1 MIFHDYIKMTERFVT
16 NNSPAILT
24 GIGVVGVV
32 STAYLT
38 GKATFKAAEILAEE
52 ERVAALVAKSSE
64 KTLKEKTKLVWT
76 LYIPAVATGTTTC
89 AAIIGANY
97 ISNRRAAA
105 MAAAFTLSEKAYSEY
120 RDKVT
125 EHLGKNKEQRVRDD
139 IQQDRVTNNPSTL
152 VVTGDGN
159 VMCYD
164 AYSGRYFES
173 KMEDLKWA
181 QNNLNHKIIND
192 YYASLGDF
200 YNLIGL
206 PSTEYS
212 EEVGWNSDELL
223 ELQFST
229 VMSDDQKPCIAINFR
244 CSPIRNYHRIH

>member
-1 MIFHDYIKMTERFVT
+1 MIFHDYIKVAERFVT
-16 NNSPAILT
+16 SNSPAILT
-24 GIGVVGVV
+24 GFGVVGVV

-38 GKATFKAAEILAEE
+38 GKATIHAEQILREDALIAQKDPAHKHDIRD
-52 ERVAALVAKSSE
+52 RVRM
-64 KTLKEKTKLVWT
+64 TWT
-76 LYIPAVATGTTTC
+76 LYIPAVSTGVLTC
-89 AAIIGANY
+89 GAILGANY
-97 ISNRRAAA
+97 ISSRRAAA
-105 MAAAFTLSEKAYSEY
+105 MAAAFTLSDKAFAEY

-139 IQQDRVTNNPSTL
+139 IQQDRVNNTPTSL

-159 VMCYD
+159 VMCFD

-173 KMEDLKWA
+173 TMEELKWA
-181 QNNLNHKIIND
+181 QNATNHRIIND

-229 VMSDDQKPCIAINFR
+229 VMSDNQKPCIAINFR
-244 CSPIRNYHRIH
+244 CSPIRNYYRIH